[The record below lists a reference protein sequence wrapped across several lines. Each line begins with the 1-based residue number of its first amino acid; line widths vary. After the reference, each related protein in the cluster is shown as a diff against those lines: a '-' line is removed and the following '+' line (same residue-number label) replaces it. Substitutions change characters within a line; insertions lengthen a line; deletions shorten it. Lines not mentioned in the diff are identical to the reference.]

1 MTVPHSNVVGPSTA
15 VATPPD
21 IVGPSTTAVT
31 QLDVAEPSSA
41 LDAAKE
47 ACETET
53 GSDTAPAEGV
63 LDEKGSPSPIV
74 PPSWEGMMEMLK
86 CVPCF
91 TDAEAP
97 YTKMLDFF
105 PLTKQISV
113 NMSDHP
119 PSFSARLP
127 FDTPESVVFCIQ
139 HLQE

>member
-1 MTVPHSNVVGPSTA
+1 MPHPNVVGPSTA

-74 PPSWEGMMEMLK
+74 SPRWEEMMEMLK
-86 CVPCF
+86 RVPCF
-91 TDAEAP
+91 TDVEAP

-105 PLTKQISV
+105 TLTKQISV
-113 NMSDHP
+113 NMGDHP
-119 PSFSARLP
+119 PSFSARLL
-127 FDTPESVVFCIQ
+127 FGTPESVVFCIQ